1 MSSQLAKI
9 QEKNLKLD
17 KSERK
22 FSMMLVGHDDSEEGV
37 QRYLIDSKLGFAAVK
52 TPINKMEYG
61 EPLTTAL
68 TNGYAGVIP
77 AVLLLDKDGKLV
89 SRDQREIVL
98 KLNKLARGKS
108 KRVKE
113 REARAAAKAA
123 AEAEANK
130 KASE

>member
-1 MSSQLAKI
+1 VSSQLAKI

-17 KSERK
+17 EADRK
-22 FSMMLVGHDDSEEGV
+22 FSMLLVGHDDSEEGV
-37 QRYLIDSKLGFAAVK
+37 VQYLKDSKLGCAAVK
-52 TPINKMEYG
+52 TPIGKLKYG
-61 EPLTTAL
+61 EPLTTLL
-68 TNGYAGVIP
+68 TTGYARSIP

-108 KRVKE
+108 QRVKD

-123 AEAEANK
+123 AAEK
-130 KASE
+130 PGE